1 MQSAPVSNSERP
13 LVAVVEADAARR
25 GSICRSLSAL
35 DIAVSDFD
43 SAESYL
49 AASQPIARCLITD
62 IALPGMSGLDLLR
75 CLRQRGVMPP
85 MILLGEDCDVP
96 AAVMAIREGASDF
109 IEMPRAELA
118 IVQRVAQLLRSDG
131 GFPAD

>member
-1 MQSAPVSNSERP
+1 MQSATVSNSERP
-13 LVAVVEADAARR
+13 LVAVVEADATRR
-25 GSICRSLSAL
+25 GSICRCLSAL

-49 AASQPIARCLITD
+49 AARQPARCLITD

-118 IVQRVAQLLRSDG
+118 IVQRVAQLLRGDG